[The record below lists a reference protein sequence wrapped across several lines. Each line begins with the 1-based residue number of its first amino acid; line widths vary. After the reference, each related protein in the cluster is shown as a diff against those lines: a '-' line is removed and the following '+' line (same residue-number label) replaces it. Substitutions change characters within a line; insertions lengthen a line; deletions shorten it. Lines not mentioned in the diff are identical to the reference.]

1 MIPKCW
7 RHVGTEEPYCS
18 ADGSVDT
25 QIQLSWRAKALV
37 HVPSDLAITLCDV
50 IAQRYLHPGSLLG
63 IVCAVIE

>member
-7 RHVGTEEPYCS
+7 RHVGTEEPYYT

-25 QIQLSWRAKALV
+25 QIQLFWRAKARV

-50 IAQRYLHPGSLLG
+50 IAYLHPGSLLG